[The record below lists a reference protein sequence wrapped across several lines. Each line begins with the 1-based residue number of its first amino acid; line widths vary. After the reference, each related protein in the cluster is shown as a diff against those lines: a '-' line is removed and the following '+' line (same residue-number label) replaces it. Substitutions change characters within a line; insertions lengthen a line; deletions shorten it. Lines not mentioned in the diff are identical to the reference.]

1 MKTNTKL
8 MTTGSIQGN
17 ILSFALP
24 IFIGNLFQ
32 QLYNTTDSLVVGNF
46 IGKEALAAITSCG
59 PLIFLLVGLF
69 QGIFVGAGV
78 VISSF
83 FGSGDLSSVKK
94 AIHTSVAFGVYSSIV
109 LTILGYFGSPIL
121 LHWLGTPDS
130 VFSDANT
137 YIRIYFLG
145 IGALIL
151 YNTSAGILRAV
162 GDSRHPLYFLIIAS
176 LINIVLDLVFVAV
189 FHWGIAGTA
198 YATIISQTVSVIF
211 SFRLLFTS
219 KEIFKVEVRE
229 IRFHK
234 TMLPR
239 VLKIGIPSGIQ
250 NSVTSL
256 ANLVVQASINL
267 FGATAM
273 AGNGAFTRI
282 QGFALIP
289 VTSFALALTT
299 FTGQNLGAGEYDR
312 VKKGARFGIIF
323 CMLLSES
330 IGLLLYFNAATLL
343 SFFSRDPEVIAV
355 GIQKAQILSRFLFA
369 VALSHT
375 MAGIFRGAGKSI
387 VPMAVML
394 SIWCIFRVLYIKIG
408 LSYLMDIRV
417 VFWAYPITWMMSSVI
432 FLIYYF
438 TSGWMQGKRKLG

>member
-17 ILSFALP
+17 ILSFAVP

-46 IGKEALAAITSCG
+46 VGKEALAAITSCG

-323 CMLLSES
+323 CMFLSES

>member
-1 MKTNTKL
+1 
-8 MTTGSIQGN
+8 
-17 ILSFALP
+17 
-24 IFIGNLFQ
+24 
-32 QLYNTTDSLVVGNF
+32 
-46 IGKEALAAITSCG
+46 
-59 PLIFLLVGLF
+59 
-69 QGIFVGAGV
+69 
-78 VISSF
+78 
-83 FGSGDLSSVKK
+83 
-94 AIHTSVAFGVYSSIV
+94 
-109 LTILGYFGSPIL
+109 
-121 LHWLGTPDS
+121 
-130 VFSDANT
+130 
-137 YIRIYFLG
+137 
-145 IGALIL
+145 
-151 YNTSAGILRAV
+151 
-162 GDSRHPLYFLIIAS
+162 
-176 LINIVLDLVFVAV
+176 
-189 FHWGIAGTA
+189 
-198 YATIISQTVSVIF
+198 
-211 SFRLLFTS
+211 
-219 KEIFKVEVRE
+219 
-229 IRFHK
+229 
-234 TMLPR
+234 MLPR

-330 IGLLLYFNAATLL
+330 IGLLLYYNAATLL

-355 GIQKAQILSRFLFA
+355 GIQKAQIASKFLFA

-394 SIWCIFRVLYIKIG
+394 SIWCIFRVLYIKLA
-408 LSYLMDIRV
+408 LSYLMDIRL
-417 VFWAYPITWMMSSVI
+417 VFWAYPITWMMSSII
-432 FLIYYF
+432 FLVYYF

>member
-1 MKTNTKL
+1 
-8 MTTGSIQGN
+8 MTSGSIQGN
-17 ILSFALP
+17 ILSFAVP

-46 IGKEALAAITSCG
+46 VGKEALAAITSCG

-83 FGSGDLSSVKK
+83 FGSGDLSSVRK
-94 AIHTSVAFGVYSSIV
+94 AIHTSVAFGLFSSII
-109 LTILGYFGSPIL
+109 LTILGYFGSPLL
-121 LHWLGTPDS
+121 LHWLGTPKS

-176 LINIVLDLVFVAV
+176 LLNIVLDLLFVAV
-189 FHWGIAGTA
+189 FHLGIAGTA
-198 YATIISQTVSVIF
+198 YATIISQSVSVIF

-219 KEIFKVEVRE
+219 KEIFKVEIRE

-234 TMLPR
+234 NMLPK

-330 IGLLLYFNAATLL
+330 IGLLLYYHAATLL
-343 SFFSRDPEVIAV
+343 SFFSRDPKVIAV
-355 GIQKAQILSRFLFA
+355 GIQKAQIASKFLFA

-394 SIWCIFRVLYIKIG
+394 SIWCIFRVLYIKIA
-408 LSYLMDIRV
+408 LSYLMDIRL

-438 TSGWMQGKRKLG
+438 TSGWMQDKRLPSLK

>member
-1 MKTNTKL
+1 
-8 MTTGSIQGN
+8 MTSGSIQGN
-17 ILSFALP
+17 ILSFAVP

-46 IGKEALAAITSCG
+46 VGKEALAAITSCG

-83 FGSGDLSSVKK
+83 FGSGDLSSVRK
-94 AIHTSVAFGVYSSIV
+94 AIHTSVAFGLFSSII
-109 LTILGYFGSPIL
+109 LTILGYFGSPLL
-121 LHWLGTPDS
+121 LHWLGTPKS

-176 LINIVLDLVFVAV
+176 LLNIVLDLLFVAV
-189 FHWGIAGTA
+189 FHLGIAGTA
-198 YATIISQTVSVIF
+198 YATIISQSVSVIF

-219 KEIFKVEVRE
+219 KEIFKVEIRE

-234 TMLPR
+234 NMLPK

-330 IGLLLYFNAATLL
+330 IGLLLYYNAATLL

-355 GIQKAQILSRFLFA
+355 GIQKAQIASKFLFA

-394 SIWCIFRVLYIKIG
+394 SIWCIFRVLYIKIA
-408 LSYLMDIRV
+408 LSYLMDIRL

-438 TSGWMQGKRKLG
+438 TSGWMQDKRLPSLK

>member
-323 CMLLSES
+323 CMFLSES

>member
-17 ILSFALP
+17 ILSFAVP

-46 IGKEALAAITSCG
+46 VGKEALAAITSCG

-94 AIHTSVAFGVYSSIV
+94 AIHTSVAFGLCSSIV
-109 LTILGYFGSPIL
+109 LTILGYFGSPL
-121 LHWLGTPDS
+121 LLRWLGTPMS

-330 IGLLLYFNAATLL
+330 IGLLLYYNAATLL

-355 GIQKAQILSRFLFA
+355 GIQKAQIASKFLFA

-394 SIWCIFRVLYIKIG
+394 SIWCIFRVLYIKLA
-408 LSYLMDIRV
+408 LSYLMDIRL
-417 VFWAYPITWMMSSVI
+417 VFWAYPITWMMSSII
-432 FLIYYF
+432 FLVYYF